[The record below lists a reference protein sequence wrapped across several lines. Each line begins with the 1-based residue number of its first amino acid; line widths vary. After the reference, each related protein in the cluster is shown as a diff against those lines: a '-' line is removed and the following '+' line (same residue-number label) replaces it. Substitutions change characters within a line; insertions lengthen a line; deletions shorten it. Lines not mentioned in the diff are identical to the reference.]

1 MAAVPP
7 KSYGIR
13 DFKSRVLN
21 IAQTSLYQLTI
32 VPPQGLSFSPNMED
46 ISLLCS
52 EANLPGSSLA
62 AHDVTND
69 FHGVSEK
76 MAYRRMYDQEISL
89 TFYVDRN
96 YNVINFFEQWIEFI
110 VGDSTTDYL
119 RENAFHRV
127 NYPNMY
133 RSTMHIVKFEKDH
146 HSVGKAPLPSKLSAK
161 QTIDYTFVGAFPLS
175 VTSMPIS
182 YNQSDLLKCT
192 VSFSFI
198 RYVINGR
205 STTSKSAILPRSPQ
219 TLESEGAAAKYQGS
233 SIENNV
239 APAQD
244 NVSPGTVTD
253 GPDIIG
259 DDFDTPITQ
268 AERNA
273 VKRGEIIDEGGNTIG
288 RITSYGSS

>member
-32 VPPQGLSFSPNMED
+32 VPPQGLSFTPNMED

-52 EANLPGSSLA
+52 DANLPGSSLA
-62 AHDVTND
+62 THDVTND

-110 VGDSTTDYL
+110 VGDSRTDYL

-146 HSVGKAPLPSKLSAK
+146 HTVERAPLPAKLAAK

-219 TLESEGAAAKYQGS
+219 ILQSEGAAARYQGS

-239 APAQD
+239 APTQG
-244 NVSPGTVTD
+244 NVSPGTTTD
-253 GPDIIG
+253 GPDVIG
-259 DDFDTPITQ
+259 DAFDAPITQ

-273 VKRGEIIDEGGNTIG
+273 VRRGEIINESGDSIG
-288 RITSYGSS
+288 RVTSYGSN